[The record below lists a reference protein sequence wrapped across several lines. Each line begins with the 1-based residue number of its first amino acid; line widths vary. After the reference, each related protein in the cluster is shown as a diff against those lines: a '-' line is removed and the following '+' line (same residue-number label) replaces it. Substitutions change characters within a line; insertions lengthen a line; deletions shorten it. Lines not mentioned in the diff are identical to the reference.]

1 MTYEIALTDK
11 ARDFYKFAS
20 PEIAKKLARC
30 FSTLEQ
36 TPYQHPNIKALKGN
50 LSGFYRFRAGDYRV
64 VDEVNEQSKQV
75 RVTNIAHR
83 SDVYDA

>member
-20 PEIAKKLARC
+20 PAIAKKLARC

-36 TPYQHPNIKALKGN
+36 NPFQHPNIKSLKGN
-50 LSGFYRFRAGDYRV
+50 LSGFYRFRVGDYRV
-64 VDEVNEQSKQV
+64 VYEVDEQAKQV
-75 RVTNIAHR
+75 RVTNIAQR
-83 SDVYDA
+83 RDVYDG

>member
-20 PEIAKKLARC
+20 PAIAKKLARC

-36 TPYQHPNIKALKGN
+36 NPFQHPNIKSLKGN
-50 LSGFYRFRAGDYRV
+50 LSGFYRFRVGDYRV
-64 VDEVNEQSKQV
+64 VYEVDEQAKQV

-83 SDVYDA
+83 RDVYDG

>member
-11 ARDFYKFAS
+11 ARDFYKFTSLA
-20 PEIAKKLARC
+20 IAKKLARC

-36 TPYQHPNIKALKGN
+36 NPYQHPNIKALKGN
-50 LSGFYRFRAGDYRV
+50 LSGFYRFRVGDYRV
-64 VDEVNEQSKQV
+64 VYEVDEQAKQV

-83 SDVYDA
+83 SDVYDR